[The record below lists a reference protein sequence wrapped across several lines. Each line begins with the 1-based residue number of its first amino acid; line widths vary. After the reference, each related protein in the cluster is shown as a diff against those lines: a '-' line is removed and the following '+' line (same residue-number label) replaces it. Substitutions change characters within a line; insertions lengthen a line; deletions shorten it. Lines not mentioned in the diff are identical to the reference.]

1 MRRRF
6 SINPNPVEPEEMA
19 YRNDLDIQASLH
31 MIWEGAP
38 VSPMDMEKEEFDP
51 QKLPL
56 QL

>member
-6 SINPNPVEPEEMA
+6 SINVNPVEPEEMA
-19 YRNDLDIQASLH
+19 YRNDLDIQASLQ

-38 VSPMDMEKEEFDP
+38 LSPMDMEKEESAP
-51 QKLPL
+51 QTWPL